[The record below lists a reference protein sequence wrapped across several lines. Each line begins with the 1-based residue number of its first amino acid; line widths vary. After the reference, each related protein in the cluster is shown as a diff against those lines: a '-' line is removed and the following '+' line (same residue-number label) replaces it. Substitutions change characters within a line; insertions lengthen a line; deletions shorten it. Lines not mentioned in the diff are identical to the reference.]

1 MEARS
6 APLSTIFR
14 ACSVMR
20 DRVTASSSETST
32 SPASTI
38 RLPARNVCC
47 VEISKKPFVPAG
59 SPSQPKRAEASRSAR
74 GACRHPGRI
83 EAIPSKGTPRIAMS
97 ASMAEGSKTYGAL
110 QNVAMPVCGNEAGGR
125 DAGIWYEILLLGS
138 DFKDEAEVAV
148 CSHLIRYWKL
158 SEIDCSSCR
167 MTDNSEVVT
176 DLSCR

>member
-1 MEARS
+1 MR
-6 APLSTIFR
+6 R
-14 ACSVMR
+14 ACSVIR
-20 DRVTASSSETST
+20 SRVIFSSRETST
-32 SPASTI
+32 SPASI
-38 RLPARNVCC
+38 IFFPARSVFP
-47 VEISKKPFVPAG
+47 EEMSKNPLEPEG
-59 SPSQPKRAEASRSAR
+59 SPSQPNRAEASRSAR

-83 EAIPSKGTPRIAMS
+83 EAMPSKGTPRIAMS